1 MLFEL
6 GVLWIFLALLSGHTR
21 ARMCGRDA
29 QTTPTRTVTVGQGP
43 QRAIS
48 PLPAWRVDRDDHS

>member
-6 GVLWIFLALLSGHTR
+6 GVLWIFLALLSGAHTSAYVWQR
-21 ARMCGRDA
+21 RSDD
-29 QTTPTRTVTVGQGP
+29 TTRTVTVGQEL

-48 PLPAWRVDRDDHS
+48 PLSAWRVDRDDHS